1 VPFAAVFAF
10 GAGITETTV
19 NIGVPLLLIY
29 FMLAGVETLAMVQ
42 AINFIFL
49 FSKLVQLGGL
59 VAADALPP
67 ATVVAASPLVL
78 AAVLALAA
86 GMRIRDRFD
95 VATYRRALRVFLW
108 LAAVMLFAR
117 WGQEV
122 LLAPS

>member
-1 VPFAAVFAF
+1 
-10 GAGITETTV
+10 
-19 NIGVPLLLIY
+19 
-29 FMLAGVETLAMVQ
+29 
-42 AINFIFL
+42 
-49 FSKLVQLGGL
+49 
-59 VAADALPP
+59 
-67 ATVVAASPLVL
+67 VL